1 MKKGGITLLTIVLL
15 LFCNTPVIVASSVN
29 KLVEK
34 DGCLI
39 HLSLDMPAGCEK
51 IILEIHS
58 DRNKDVSK
66 LTDVSPDNTRGE
78 NQGMVHGKDMWFPV
92 IDVQLKDHLHAVAIV
107 AYVGEADHY
116 SWNSNFWNSY
126 EELKDTLVFTNHL
139 EHWENH
145 IYVESETASLESF
158 YLQDVID
165 ITKVNSKFDYQLTAL
180 SPVWSGTINVYSLTG
195 DEKRLLQ
202 KLEINDETVAANIK
216 TDSGLVRENLITSL
230 KQSINFILS
239 TQNLNPLSP
248 TYGGLFLFYDLDSEI
263 YRRSDWMWTYGPA
276 IKLLLDAAKIPELA
290 EEFGYEKLIETAR
303 LIGDASLRFQ
313 MLDEEHPAYG
323 ITICRYDP
331 RMIYEE
337 GFSGYMSPAD
347 AHFLAGWG
355 WIPLYET
362 TGDQRFLDAAVLQ
375 SEQIGRVMEGDSIVE
390 QDFVLK
396 ANKWKNWTMDESGFG
411 MIGFSETYKHT
422 KNEKHKQIGKEYL
435 DGLINV
441 LEDPSGLW
449 YRTFHRNQA
458 DHTDDCWPTGRPVGT
473 PILIKDGQTS
483 RGNGWAMIGLLSA
496 HQMIP
501 EGDYYLK
508 KAITLAE
515 NVIDKQLEDGSF
527 PWQLYVDPQKVGISE
542 KGTPLWSLLL
552 YQLYQYTDN
561 PKYLESAQKALQWCM
576 KNQYTGD
583 DKLAKGGIVGDTWAS
598 GIVYRHYYPLICTYT
613 MDWFGLAAI
622 EELKILES
630 K

>member
-1 MKKGGITLLTIVLL
+1 MKKGGFTLLTIVFL
-15 LFCNTPVIVASSVN
+15 LFWNAQVIVANSVN

-39 HLSLDMPAGCEK
+39 HISMDKPAGCER
-51 IILEIHS
+51 IILKIHS
-58 DRNKDVSK
+58 DRNRYVSK

-78 NQGMVHGKDMWFPV
+78 NQGMVHGRDMWFPV
-92 IDVQLKDHLHAVAIV
+92 IDVQLKENLRAVAIV
-107 AYVGEADHY
+107 ANVSDGDHY

-126 EELKDTLVFTNHL
+126 EELKDTLVFRNHL

-158 YLQDVID
+158 YLQEIID
-165 ITKVNSKFDYQLTAL
+165 ANNVNSKFDYQLTTL
-180 SPVWSGTINVYSLTG
+180 SSVWSGTINVYSQKG
-195 DEKRLLQ
+195 NEKRLLH

-230 KQSINFILS
+230 KQSIDFILS

-248 TYGGLFLFYDLDSEI
+248 TYGGLFLFYDLDSKM

-303 LIGDASLRFQ
+303 LIGEASLRFQ
-313 MLDEEHPAYG
+313 MLDEKHPAYG

-331 RMIYEE
+331 RMIYQE

-347 AHFLAGWG
+347 AHFMAGWG

-375 SEQIGRVMEGDSIVE
+375 SEQIGRVMKGDSIVE

-435 DGLINV
+435 DGLIHV

-449 YRTFHRNQA
+449 YRNFHRNQA
-458 DHTDDCWPTGRPVGT
+458 DHTDDCWPTGRPVGS
-473 PILIKDGQTS
+473 PILMKDGQTS

-496 HQMIP
+496 HQMMP
-501 EGDYYLK
+501 EGNYYLK
-508 KAITLAE
+508 KAITLAD

-527 PWQLYVDPQKVGISE
+527 RG
-542 KGTPLWSLLL
+542 
-552 YQLYQYTDN
+552 N
-561 PKYLESAQKALQWCM
+561 CM
-576 KNQYTGD
+576 SIRK
-583 DKLAKGGIVGDTWAS
+583 K
-598 GIVYRHYYPLICTYT
+598 
-613 MDWFGLAAI
+613 
-622 EELKILES
+622 
-630 K
+630 

>member
-1 MKKGGITLLTIVLL
+1 MKRNILR
-15 LFCNTPVIVASSVN
+15 LFVIELFFFWICPEIVANKVN
-29 KLVEK
+29 QVWEK
-34 DGCLI
+34 DGCNF
-39 HLSLDMPAGCEK
+39 HLSYDIPSGCDK

-92 IDVQLKDHLHAVAIV
+92 IDLQLKENLHAVAIV
-107 AYVGEADHY
+107 ANVSDGDHY

-126 EELKDTLVFTNHL
+126 AELRDTLVFANHL

-145 IYVESETASLESF
+145 IYVESETAELKSF
-158 YLQDVID
+158 YLQEIVELSGSG
-165 ITKVNSKFDYQLTAL
+165 NHFDYQLTTL
-180 SPVWSGTINVYSLTG
+180 SPVWSGTIKIYSHKAGEKLLL
-195 DEKRLLQ
+195 DEEVITDNTVGK
-202 KLEINDETVAANIK
+202 EIQ
-216 TDSGLVRENLITSL
+216 TDSDLIRENLITSL
-230 KQSINFILS
+230 SQSISFILS
-239 TQNLNPLSP
+239 AQNLNPLSP
-248 TYGGLFLFYDLDSEI
+248 TYGGLFLFYDLDSKM

-276 IKLLLDAAKIPELA
+276 IKLLLDASKIPELA

-303 LIGDASLRFQ
+303 LIGEASLRFQ
-313 MLDEEHPAYG
+313 MLDKDHPAYG

-331 RMIYEE
+331 RMIYDE
-337 GFSGYMSPAD
+337 GFSGYLSPAD

-355 WIPLYET
+355 WIPLYEA
-362 TGDQRFLDAAVLQ
+362 TGDQRFLNVAILQ
-375 SEQIGRVMEGDSIVE
+375 SEQIGKVMEGDSIVE

-411 MIGFSETYKHT
+411 MIGFSETYKYT

-473 PILIKDGQTS
+473 PILMKDGQTT

-496 HQMIP
+496 HQMMP

-508 KAITLAE
+508 KAIALAE
-515 NVIDKQLEDGSF
+515 NVIGKQLDDGSF

-561 PKYLESAQKALQWCM
+561 PKYLEAAQKALLWCM
-576 KNQYTGD
+576 EHQYTGD
-583 DKLAKGGIVGDTWAS
+583 DILARGGIVGDTWAS

-613 MDWFGLAAI
+613 MDWFGLAAL
-622 EELKILES
+622 EQLILLENN
-630 K
+630 